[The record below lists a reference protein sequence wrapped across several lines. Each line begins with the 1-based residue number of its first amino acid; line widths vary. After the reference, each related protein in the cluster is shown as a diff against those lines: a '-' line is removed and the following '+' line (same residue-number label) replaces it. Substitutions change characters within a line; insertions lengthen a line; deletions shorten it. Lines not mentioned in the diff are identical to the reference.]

1 MKEEISRIL
10 KMVEDGKI
18 DSAKAAEL
26 IDALSGK
33 NEIVQAENITTGSY
47 EEKMLK
53 VNVISKD
60 GDNVHV
66 KLPIKVIKALGSAVI
81 KIPGMN
87 DKMGDIDMD
96 MILKALDSEVIGK
109 IVDVQSAQ
117 GDFVEVVV
125 E

>member
-10 KMVEDGKI
+10 KMVEEGKI

-26 IDALSGK
+26 IEALNGK
-33 NEIVQAENITTGSY
+33 SEIVKVDSTITSNY
-47 EEKMLK
+47 ADKMLK
-53 VNVISKD
+53 VNVVSKN

-66 KLPIKVIKALGSAVI
+66 KLPVKVIKAVGGAVV
-81 KIPGMN
+81 KIPGVS
-87 DKMGDIDMD
+87 DKIGDLDME
-96 MILKALDSEVIGK
+96 MILQALDSEVIGK
-109 IVDVQSAQ
+109 IVDVQSAD

>member
-10 KMVEDGKI
+10 KMVEEGKI

-26 IDALSGK
+26 IEALNGK
-33 NEIVQAENITTGSY
+33 NEIVKGESVTTSNY
-47 EEKMLK
+47 SDKMLK
-53 VNVISKD
+53 VNVVSKD

-66 KLPIKVIKALGSAVI
+66 KLPIKVIKALGGAVV
-81 KIPGMN
+81 KIPGVS
-87 DKMGDIDMD
+87 DKIGDLDMD
-96 MILKALDSEVIGK
+96 MIMQALDSEVIGK
-109 IVDVQSAQ
+109 IVDVQTAN

>member
-10 KMVEDGKI
+10 KMVEEGKI
-18 DSAKAAEL
+18 DSSKAAEL
-26 IDALSGK
+26 IDALNGK
-33 NEIVQAENITTGSY
+33 KEIVSSENVTYTSY
-47 EEKMLK
+47 ADKMLK
-53 VNVISKD
+53 VNVVSKE

-66 KLPIKVIKALGSAVI
+66 KLPVKVIRALGSAIV
-81 KIPGMN
+81 KIPGLS
-87 DKMGDIDMD
+87 DKIGELDMD

-109 IVDVQSAQ
+109 IVDVQTTN

>member
-10 KMVEDGKI
+10 KMVEEGKI
-18 DSAKAAEL
+18 DSSKATEL
-26 IDALSGK
+26 IDALNGK
-33 NEIVQAENITTGSY
+33 KEIVSSENVTYTSY
-47 EEKMLK
+47 ADKMLK
-53 VNVISKD
+53 VNVVSKE

-66 KLPIKVIKALGSAVI
+66 KLPVKVIRALGSAIVKMPGLSD
-81 KIPGMN
+81 KIGEL
-87 DKMGDIDMD
+87 DMD

-109 IVDVQSAQ
+109 IVDVQTAN

>member
-10 KMVEDGKI
+10 KMVEEGKI

>member
-1 MKEEISRIL
+1 MNEEISRIL

-18 DSAKAAEL
+18 DAAKATEL
-26 IDALSGK
+26 IEALNGK
-33 NEIVQAENITTGSY
+33 NEIVKVENTVATNYGD
-47 EEKMLK
+47 KMLK
-53 VNVISKD
+53 INVISKE

-66 KLPIKVIKALGSAVI
+66 KLPVKVIKALGGAVV
-81 KIPGMN
+81 KMPGVS
-87 DKMGDIDMD
+87 DKTGEIDMD

>member
-10 KMVEDGKI
+10 KMVEEGKI
-18 DSAKAAEL
+18 DSSKAAEL
-26 IDALSGK
+26 IEALNSK
-33 NEIVQAENITTGSY
+33 KEIISNDSLTNNSY
-47 EEKMLK
+47 ADKMLK
-53 VNVISKD
+53 VNVISKQ

-66 KLPIKVIKALGSAVI
+66 KLPVKVIRALGSAVV
-81 KIPGMN
+81 KIPGLS
-87 DKMGDIDMD
+87 DSIGEIDMD

-109 IVDVQSAQ
+109 IVDVQSAD

>member
-1 MKEEISRIL
+1 MKEDISRIL
-10 KMVEDGKI
+10 KMVEEGKI

-26 IDALSGK
+26 IEALNNKS
-33 NEIVQAENITTGSY
+33 ENVEVKTASTDYGD
-47 EEKMLK
+47 KMLK
-53 VNVISKD
+53 VNVISKE

-66 KLPIKVIKALGSAVI
+66 KLPVKVIRALGNAVV
-81 KIPGMN
+81 KMPGIS
-87 DKMGDIDMD
+87 DKVGEIDMD

-109 IVDVQSAQ
+109 IVDVQSAN

>member
-10 KMVEDGKI
+10 KMVEEGKI
-18 DSAKAAEL
+18 DSSKAAEL
-26 IDALSGK
+26 IEALNGK
-33 NEIVQAENITTGSY
+33 KEIVNSDYVITTNY
-47 EEKMLK
+47 ADKMLK
-53 VNVISKD
+53 VNVVSKD

-66 KLPIKVIKALGSAVI
+66 KLPIKVIRALGSAIV
-81 KIPGMN
+81 KIPGLN
-87 DKMGDIDMD
+87 KEIGELDMD

-109 IVDVQSAQ
+109 IVDVQTAD

>member
-1 MKEEISRIL
+1 MNEEISRIL
-10 KMVEDGKI
+10 KMVEEGKI

-26 IDALSGK
+26 MEALNNK
-33 NEIVQAENITTGSY
+33 NEIVKVENSVAANYGD
-47 EEKMLK
+47 KMLK

-66 KLPIKVIKALGSAVI
+66 KLPVKVIKALGSAVI
-81 KIPGMN
+81 KMPGVS
-87 DKMGDIDMD
+87 DKTGDIDMD

>member
-10 KMVEDGKI
+10 KMVEEGKI
-18 DSAKAAEL
+18 DSSKAAEL
-26 IDALSGK
+26 IEALNSK
-33 NEIVQAENITTGSY
+33 KEIISNDSLTNNSY
-47 EEKMLK
+47 ADKMLK
-53 VNVISKD
+53 VNVISKQ

-66 KLPIKVIKALGSAVI
+66 KLPVKVIRALGSAVV
-81 KIPGMN
+81 KIPGLS
-87 DKMGDIDMD
+87 DSIGEIDMD

-109 IVDVQSAQ
+109 IVDVQTAD